1 MIKSNKSFYAGLF
14 LVFVILFS
22 CNRKTST
29 FEITGKLDNVS
40 GSYFLM
46 SHAVGDSLVVDTVP
60 ISSKGEFSFSGAVD
74 TLTEMSLYFNQNTK
88 VTYLFVEKGWHVEL
102 KGDVLYPDLINISRS
117 HLVSVMRMPEPTV
130 HRESSISWI
139 SR

>member
-14 LVFVILFS
+14 LVFVMLFS

-46 SHAVGDSLVVDTVP
+46 SHAVGDFLVVDTVP

-88 VTYLFVEKGWHVEL
+88 VAYLFVEKG
-102 KGDVLYPDLINISRS
+102 
-117 HLVSVMRMPEPTV
+117 
-130 HRESSISWI
+130 
-139 SR
+139 